1 MTPAAITML
10 ALLITACVMAL
21 LALVMAL
28 VNMKFWPRPAAVE
41 AQPPAS
47 SSPLLSICIPARNE
61 ERNIEAIIQSLLAQ
75 THTNLEVLVYDD
87 QSTDGTGAIIARLAA
102 ADARIK
108 LVPSIPLPSGW
119 NGKQH
124 ACWRMSQHA
133 KGAYLLF
140 TDADV
145 RFTPDCLARTLAT
158 AQALK
163 APLLSGFPHQ
173 ETRTPSEALIVPMI
187 FFILLSYLPFARMR
201 ATNDPSTSA
210 GCGQF
215 LFVRRDAYDA
225 SGGHEGFKNSMHDG
239 IRLPRAVRRAGFHS
253 DLFDCTSLCSVRMYF
268 GLRSTWA
275 GFAKNAYEGLGNPI
289 LLLFLTLIHL
299 IAHIFPWLYLATI
312 PLRETTPPSHLILA
326 LLAILFA
333 LTQRAAIHARLDLPR
348 WPVVLHPLA
357 IILMTLIQWHSF
369 LLHLTGKRTWRGRTT

>member
-10 ALLITACVMAL
+10 ALLLTACVMAL
-21 LALVMAL
+21 LARVMAL
-28 VNMKFWPRPAAVE
+28 VTMKFWPRPSAVE

-47 SSPLLSICIPARNE
+47 ASPLLSICIPARNE

-102 ADARIK
+102 ADTRIK

-158 AQALK
+158 AEALK

-275 GFAKNAYEGLGNPI
+275 GFAKNAYEGLGNPF
-289 LLLFLTLIHL
+289 LLIFLTVIHI
-299 IAHIFPWLYLATI
+299 IAHLLPWVVLALI
-312 PLRETTPPSHLILA
+312 PVRETPLVEIILA
-326 LLAILFA
+326 ALAILFA
-333 LTQRAAIHARLDLPR
+333 LIERVAIHARIKQPLWLAF
-348 WPVVLHPLA
+348 LHPLS
-357 IILMTLIQWHSF
+357 ITLMTLIQWHSF
-369 LLHLTGKRTWRGRTT
+369 VLHLTGKRTWRGRTT